1 MRAAAAKASRRTP
14 RQVRLLSSRGPL
26 PWAPASAAG
35 KQGQRVRD
43 FQWESLYSPEFGY
56 FATRTVVGHTPEP
69 IDFRA
74 MKGQQEWF
82 QKLRELYRLDTGGKH
97 AGEQDARASEVW
109 FTPAELFRPH
119 YSRAMAAAVLAMYE
133 HGVAISLQAAAAAP
147 ESASPGAVAGGL
159 SGSALRQSRQAA
171 APARRRRAGE
181 RASARGRSSAGA
193 VGARGPAR
201 PAAPRLRVFE
211 LGAGNGTNAVHML
224 DHIRRA
230 APAAYDA
237 CELWAVEVS
246 EVLSARQSAALAAAG
261 HGAKLRTVR
270 SDATRLQPD
279 MVKPQG
285 PTVDVVVATE
295 VLDNLPH
302 DKAAWMGGPAQLVNA
317 AEGLAALLL
326 RLASEAAGAGGA
338 ARGCAVS
345 EHSAPLLA
353 ASEISR
359 AAAAGR
365 LLVGLLGRP
374 AGGLS
379 EAEAAVAAA
388 CAPLLRGWALVRVAE
403 AATPGDAP
411 ASPAGQTDRGG
422 VAWREQLCPLFPGLG
437 DGASAQ
443 PCKAGGRADGAGPA
457 ATCWGEPSDR
467 LAAEALL
474 SLVLAPA
481 VASRM
486 APGAASSSSS
496 SSPSAVS
503 AAAAS
508 ASAAAASALAGDV
521 TAAASRLV
529 AEPPAPR
536 GTAFFT
542 VLAEGLEAV
551 RGKLQTL
558 LYSEEE
564 QEAPDGPWLPRARR
578 AAPSSPSAA
587 LRGHVTAASRPPAPP
602 SQAGPPAARAGSD
615 ASERPGRS
623 AALQGS
629 PQQGIARSAGTPPPP
644 FFVPVPIA
652 AGDTTRPL
660 GETATLPALSLGA
673 DILKAA
679 SKAPAA
685 AATMAQ
691 GPSLAVML
699 PSAAL
704 RLVTALHTALPG
716 HGLIAADFHALP
728 LQRGGPTAPAG
739 AAGLVAESSVAST
752 RWYARSDSRSPA
764 AADVPEGFSRVEPH
778 AHHDVACVD
787 VDPPAGT
794 VNPAVVQSRDVDLD
808 GSGPGASAGEE
819 AGRGAAG
826 RGRDHASY
834 LSPHPRGRADIF
846 FATDFAG
853 LAAAW
858 CGGAAGGAAA
868 SADVAWQPHLLDA
881 TGVADEGRTRSGFN
895 PLLHDY
901 ANTSVLLGWPYRA

>member
-1 MRAAAAKASRRTP
+1 
-14 RQVRLLSSRGPL
+14 
-26 PWAPASAAG
+26 
-35 KQGQRVRD
+35 
-43 FQWESLYSPEFGY
+43 
-56 FATRTVVGHTPEP
+56 
-69 IDFRA
+69 

-147 ESASPGAVAGGL
+147 ESASPGAVA
-159 SGSALRQSRQAA
+159 
-171 APARRRRAGE
+171 
-181 RASARGRSSAGA
+181 
-193 VGARGPAR
+193 
-201 PAAPRLRVFE
+201 
-211 LGAGNGTNAVHML
+211 
-224 DHIRRA
+224 
-230 APAAYDA
+230 
-237 CELWAVEVS
+237 
-246 EVLSARQSAALAAAG
+246 
-261 HGAKLRTVR
+261 
-270 SDATRLQPD
+270 
-279 MVKPQG
+279 
-285 PTVDVVVATE
+285 
-295 VLDNLPH
+295 
-302 DKAAWMGGPAQLVNA
+302 
-317 AEGLAALLL
+317 
-326 RLASEAAGAGGA
+326 
-338 ARGCAVS
+338 
-345 EHSAPLLA
+345 
-353 ASEISR
+353 
-359 AAAAGR
+359 
-365 LLVGLLGRP
+365 
-374 AGGLS
+374 
-379 EAEAAVAAA
+379 
-388 CAPLLRGWALVRVAE
+388 
-403 AATPGDAP
+403 
-411 ASPAGQTDRGG
+411 
-422 VAWREQLCPLFPGLG
+422 
-437 DGASAQ
+437 
-443 PCKAGGRADGAGPA
+443 
-457 ATCWGEPSDR
+457 
-467 LAAEALL
+467 
-474 SLVLAPA
+474 
-481 VASRM
+481 
-486 APGAASSSSS
+486 
-496 SSPSAVS
+496 
-503 AAAAS
+503 
-508 ASAAAASALAGDV
+508 
-521 TAAASRLV
+521 
-529 AEPPAPR
+529 
-536 GTAFFT
+536 
-542 VLAEGLEAV
+542 EGLEAV

-564 QEAPDGPWLPRARR
+564 QEAPD
-578 AAPSSPSAA
+578 
-587 LRGHVTAASRPPAPP
+587 
-602 SQAGPPAARAGSD
+602 
-615 ASERPGRS
+615 
-623 AALQGS
+623 
-629 PQQGIARSAGTPPPP
+629 
-644 FFVPVPIA
+644 

>member
-1 MRAAAAKASRRTP
+1 
-14 RQVRLLSSRGPL
+14 
-26 PWAPASAAG
+26 
-35 KQGQRVRD
+35 
-43 FQWESLYSPEFGY
+43 
-56 FATRTVVGHTPEP
+56 
-69 IDFRA
+69 
-74 MKGQQEWF
+74 
-82 QKLRELYRLDTGGKH
+82 
-97 AGEQDARASEVW
+97 
-109 FTPAELFRPH
+109 
-119 YSRAMAAAVLAMYE
+119 
-133 HGVAISLQAAAAAP
+133 
-147 ESASPGAVAGGL
+147 
-159 SGSALRQSRQAA
+159 
-171 APARRRRAGE
+171 
-181 RASARGRSSAGA
+181 
-193 VGARGPAR
+193 
-201 PAAPRLRVFE
+201 
-211 LGAGNGTNAVHML
+211 ML

-302 DKAAWMGGPAQLVNA
+302 DKAAWMGGPAEL
-317 AEGLAALLL
+317 
-326 RLASEAAGAGGA
+326 
-338 ARGCAVS
+338 
-345 EHSAPLLA
+345 
-353 ASEISR
+353 
-359 AAAAGR
+359 
-365 LLVGLLGRP
+365 
-374 AGGLS
+374 
-379 EAEAAVAAA
+379 
-388 CAPLLRGWALVRVAE
+388 
-403 AATPGDAP
+403 
-411 ASPAGQTDRGG
+411 
-422 VAWREQLCPLFPGLG
+422 
-437 DGASAQ
+437 

-503 AAAAS
+503 AASAS

-564 QEAPDGPWLPRARR
+564 QEAPD
-578 AAPSSPSAA
+578 
-587 LRGHVTAASRPPAPP
+587 
-602 SQAGPPAARAGSD
+602 
-615 ASERPGRS
+615 
-623 AALQGS
+623 
-629 PQQGIARSAGTPPPP
+629 
-644 FFVPVPIA
+644 